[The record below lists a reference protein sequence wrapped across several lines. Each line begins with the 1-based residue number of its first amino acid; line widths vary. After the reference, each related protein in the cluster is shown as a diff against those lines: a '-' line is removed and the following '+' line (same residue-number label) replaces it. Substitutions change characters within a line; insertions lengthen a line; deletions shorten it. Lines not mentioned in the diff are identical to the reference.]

1 MTTELIEY
9 VEDNAVWE
17 SDEED
22 MSVCIRTADSSMGY
36 GIFWLINKLILWK
49 RLYAVSSWLME
60 SQNHFAVMNGLQ

>member
-36 GIFWLINKLILWK
+36 GIFWLINKLILW
-49 RLYAVSSWLME
+49 
-60 SQNHFAVMNGLQ
+60 